1 MARSNMCITVPVI
14 ILSTLTGSANFIL
27 NSIVGDDKQ
36 LQTYATIGIG
46 GVSIFTGI
54 LTTLGNFF
62 RYAQN
67 SESNRVA
74 SIAWGKFQRQIQIE
88 LALHPRER
96 IDSMDF
102 LKICR
107 AELDRMIEQSPAI
120 SDEIISQFEK
130 EFKDKP
136 AIKKPDIA
144 HGVDHTQVF
153 KDNDARLKKIAVD
166 AAMMLNMKRKTLNE
180 VIEPEMNRRIETRL
194 KRIAADLSGSLLEEL
209 QRRTSELEQSIKKQ
223 AEASVPPQKKDGQE
237 DMKLPI
243 GATYLRSFSRG
254 RAASINLQPP
264 TVSTSK
270 LLKTTSFVAPPPA
283 PISTQ
288 QQQQQPSTQPPLTQL
303 TVHETVP
310 SETQISHQ
318 DLISALTERR
328 QTFPDANFSMSF
340 ATDDNAVQETMEEN
354 QEAVVITVEEA
365 QSKVETAESESV

>member
-1 MARSNMCITVPVI
+1 MAGWADIAACYRWMHDKGEKQMARSNMCITVPVI

-67 SESNRVA
+67 SESNRVS

-120 SDEIISQFEK
+120 SDRIIRQFEN

-136 AIKKPDIA
+136 NIKKPDIA
-144 HGVDHTQVF
+144 HGMDHTQVF
-153 KDNDARLKKIAVD
+153 KDSDSRLKKMAAD
-166 AAMMLNMKRKTLNE
+166 AAMIIHMKRKTLNE

-194 KRIAADLSGSLLEEL
+194 KKIAVDLSGSLLQEL
-209 QRRTSELEQSIKKQ
+209 ERRTEFLEAQFQ
-223 AEASVPPQKKDGQE
+223 AKVKSLPD
-237 DMKLPI
+237 DKLRFAGDPNFI
-243 GATYLRSFSRG
+243 NGGPAYLRSFNRG
-254 RAASINLQPP
+254 RAASISSTNSTPP
-264 TVSTSK
+264 STVH
-270 LLKTTSFVAPPPA
+270 PPPA
-283 PISTQ
+283 P
-288 QQQQQPSTQPPLTQL
+288 LTQKS
-303 TVHETVP
+303 VNDVFP
-310 SETQISHQ
+310 SERGVSQN

-328 QTFPDANFSMSF
+328 VTYPESSFNMTF
-340 ATDDNAVQETMEEN
+340 TTEEN
-354 QEAVVITVEEA
+354 AISTEGGPVQHTVVDID
-365 QSKVETAESESV
+365 SEQKIEPPPSH